1 MTVGILIQLAIRCLL
16 IILFLPFSALDK
28 IVNFRGA
35 VAQAKQ
41 AIPSASLATAA
52 IVGGAMI
59 EIVMSAG
66 IVTGIADRMAAFLLG
81 GYSMVTALLWKQF
94 WVPGDF
100 WRTGE
105 SKGRDLFWDFLK
117 NFSLAGGFMI
127 LTFGVTDHT
136 AVGFLSHPLESS
148 HPYSVAHEEGG
159 P

>member
-16 IILFLPFSALDK
+16 VILFLPFSALDK

-41 AIPSASLATAA
+41 AIPSPAVATAA
-52 IVGGAMI
+52 IVAGAMI

-66 IVTGIADRMAAFLLG
+66 ILTGIADRMAAFLLG
-81 GYSMVTALLWKQF
+81 GYCMVTALLWKQF
-94 WVPGDF
+94 WVPADF
-100 WRTGE
+100 WRAGE

-117 NFSLAGGFMI
+117 NFSLAGGFLI
-127 LTFGVTDHT
+127 LAFGVTDQS
-136 AVGFLSHPLESS
+136 AIRFLSHPLASS
-148 HPYSVAHEEGG
+148 RPYGMAHEDGT